1 MTAICLVCQETLQ
14 TGQAFVLSL
23 CGHVLCDGCLQ
34 KWAARNNPPTRVD
47 CPMCRVRHS
56 YPGQTCK
63 LYFEAE
69 QSEAK
74 MFRSEARGVMK
85 LVEQCAGDGSSVKR
99 VVAELKKLSDQGSR
113 ISDPSVTQATISGL
127 DAMINHLSKKLVP
140 IRSAEELEQSLADT
154 ISELERIVNEN
165 KHLATQRQE
174 LEAKLTA
181 QRSETEART
190 QTIAVMKR
198 ESERARRMEAQMAKM
213 KAEQDALKE
222 ALMKTQEERENAR
235 EKIIVLKRKNFN
247 LSKTNESLK
256 VDLNHSLSTHPP
268 PSTYQSPSPTKRLS
282 RGSIISIRSQS
293 SPESKF
299 VSLVSS
305 DDEGH
310 KVTESSSVQF
320 ISDDDDD
327 ESVPAFRELKPKIKP
342 VKPIALF
349 QQVPQAST
357 SRPPK
362 SVQKRKL
369 AASVP
374 TTPNTG
380 GLELRNVVALLAYF
394 MLRARVP
401 NNVVAVRRIS
411 SSAGQLFATTRNI
424 DTRPQSAS
432 PVHAAHSNLGSR
444 FWQLRPLA
452 TVATSTS
459 PTAQQLPHSMTLPTS
474 TETFDTRNFELLQR
488 VKLDYADVEVTKWRS
503 KVTGLTVVHID
514 YDGKSTPIV
523 KGYFVLAT
531 EIFND
536 SGCPHTLEHLVFLG
550 SEQYPFKGVL
560 DNLANR
566 AFSQGTNAWTD
577 TDHTAYTISTA
588 GSQGFLQLLPVYVD
602 HILYPRIADADF
614 VTEVHHINS
623 KAENAG
629 VVYSEMQGR
638 QNTAGDLM
646 HHKMQTLF
654 NPPGSAYRSETGG
667 LMEALRILKVDQI
680 RDYHK
685 SYYVPYNLCLI
696 VSGKLKTPELL
707 HVLQTKVEP
716 RIIEHGQVKPS
727 AWKRPFVETPSAQKP
742 GLKGITKATVEF
754 PEQDESAGEVAV
766 SFQGPEP
773 EKFTELKAMEMLGLY
788 LTDSPVS
795 PLTKE
800 FVETANPLCT
810 YIYCDSEERATFT
823 SNNIYFGSVPT
834 EQLDALHKKVIAKL
848 KQIVVDGV
856 DMDRIRLVMKRD
868 KLKLKSMLESD
879 GGDIFSTGLITDFLY
894 GKADGSDIA
903 PSLAEMKRYEE
914 LEKWTAKQWEDILT
928 KYWIEGPSVVV
939 GARPSANLQDKLETD
954 EKARIEAQRKSL
966 GPDGLVKLEEE
977 LNRAKAEH
985 DRPIPREML
994 TSFPV
999 PDVKSISWIQVQSA
1013 RNDPFSA
1020 KVGKTGSGLQEHL
1033 DKDPVDLP
1041 YFIQYDQVQSDFVTV
1056 SAYLST
1062 TSVPDKLRPYIS
1074 LYLSSFFA
1082 LPVTRPDGTKISHE
1096 DLVKKLDEVTVAYE
1110 ANCGIS
1116 GYFADTIR
1124 VSIKA
1129 ELSRYEE
1136 VVGLFK
1142 DLMYAP
1148 EYTKDRLEV
1157 NVAKILQSLP
1167 EQKRDG
1173 NTIMMAISNS
1183 LTYKTNKSV
1192 SNSGG
1197 ITTQME
1203 FIPELAKKLQESPDE
1218 VIEHMKEFRKHVA
1231 SPRGIRFSVTGN
1243 VLALEQPRSAWKKNF
1258 QEIKAVVVSMPTIE
1272 SSYAIHTAQGV
1283 VGFDHPDYPALRLA
1297 CEVLDG
1303 TESFLWKLIRGSGLA
1318 YGASMS
1324 LDAESGLLSFL
1335 LYRAPDSY
1343 KGFQAGA
1350 KAVRGL
1356 VDGTIELDET
1366 ALDAAK
1372 SSLVFSLTHRV
1383 ASPGKAALDSFVNQ
1397 VLKKVPQDHGREL
1410 LDRIQAVDLE
1420 GVRRALKTQ
1429 VLPLFDPATS
1439 IAVVASSASKS
1450 SEIAEGLKSSGF
1462 DVEVRTLD
1470 FSGEED
1476 MEDSGS
1482 ESGSSASS

>member
-1 MTAICLVCQETLQ
+1 
-14 TGQAFVLSL
+14 
-23 CGHVLCDGCLQ
+23 
-34 KWAARNNPPTRVD
+34 
-47 CPMCRVRHS
+47 
-56 YPGQTCK
+56 
-63 LYFEAE
+63 
-69 QSEAK
+69 
-74 MFRSEARGVMK
+74 
-85 LVEQCAGDGSSVKR
+85 
-99 VVAELKKLSDQGSR
+99 
-113 ISDPSVTQATISGL
+113 
-127 DAMINHLSKKLVP
+127 
-140 IRSAEELEQSLADT
+140 
-154 ISELERIVNEN
+154 
-165 KHLATQRQE
+165 
-174 LEAKLTA
+174 
-181 QRSETEART
+181 
-190 QTIAVMKR
+190 
-198 ESERARRMEAQMAKM
+198 MA
-213 KAEQDALKE
+213 
-222 ALMKTQEERENAR
+222 
-235 EKIIVLKRKNFN
+235 
-247 LSKTNESLK
+247 
-256 VDLNHSLSTHPP
+256 
-268 PSTYQSPSPTKRLS
+268 
-282 RGSIISIRSQS
+282 
-293 SPESKF
+293 
-299 VSLVSS
+299 
-305 DDEGH
+305 
-310 KVTESSSVQF
+310 
-320 ISDDDDD
+320 
-327 ESVPAFRELKPKIKP
+327 
-342 VKPIALF
+342 
-349 QQVPQAST
+349 
-357 SRPPK
+357 
-362 SVQKRKL
+362 
-369 AASVP
+369 
-374 TTPNTG
+374 
-380 GLELRNVVALLAYF
+380 
-394 MLRARVP
+394 
-401 NNVVAVRRIS
+401 
-411 SSAGQLFATTRNI
+411 
-424 DTRPQSAS
+424 
-432 PVHAAHSNLGSR
+432 
-444 FWQLRPLA
+444 
-452 TVATSTS
+452 
-459 PTAQQLPHSMTLPTS
+459 
-474 TETFDTRNFELLQR
+474 
-488 VKLDYADVEVTKWRS
+488 
-503 KVTGLTVVHID
+503 
-514 YDGKSTPIV
+514 TPIV
-523 KGYFVLAT
+523 KGYFVVAT

-602 HILYPRIADADF
+602 HILYPRITDADF

-623 KAENAG
+623 KAEDAG

-654 NPPGSAYRSETGG
+654 NPLGSAYRSETGG
-667 LMEALRILKVDQI
+667 LMEALRVLKVDQI

-685 SYYVPYNLCLI
+685 SYYVPHNLCLI

-727 AWKRPFVETPSAQKP
+727 TWKRPFIETPSAQKP
-742 GLKGITKATVEF
+742 QFKGITKATVEF
-754 PEQDESAGEVAV
+754 PEQDESAGEVMV

-773 EKFTELKAMEMLGLY
+773 EKFTELKAMELLGLY

-823 SNNIYFGSVPT
+823 SNNIYFGAVPT
-834 EQLDALHKKVIAKL
+834 EQLDALREKVIAKL
-848 KQIVVDGV
+848 KQIVADGV
-856 DMDRIRLVMKRD
+856 DMDRIRLVIKRD

-879 GGDIFSTGLITDFLY
+879 GGDVFSTGLITDFLY

-903 PSLAEMKRYEE
+903 PSLAEMRRYEE
-914 LEKWTAKQWEDILT
+914 LEKWSAKQWGDHLT

-939 GARPSANLQDKLETD
+939 GARPSAKLQDKLETD
-954 EKARIEAQRKSL
+954 EKARIEAQRKQL
-966 GPDGLVKLEEE
+966 GPEGLAKHQEE
-977 LNRAKAEH
+977 LNRAEAEH
-985 DRPIPREML
+985 NRPIPQEML

-999 PDVKSISWIQVQSA
+999 PDVKSISWIPVQSA
-1013 RNDPFSA
+1013 RNDPFVA
-1020 KVGKTGSGLQEHL
+1020 KVGKAGSGLQGHL
-1033 DKDPVDLP
+1033 DKDPVELP
-1041 YFIQYDQVQSDFVTV
+1041 YFVQYDHVQSDFVTV

-1062 TSVPDKLRPYIS
+1062 ASLPDHLRPYIS

-1082 LPVTRPDGTKISHE
+1082 LPVTRPDGSKISHE
-1096 DLVKKLDEVTVAYE
+1096 DLVKQLDEVTVAYD

-1116 GYFADTIR
+1116 GYFADTVR

-1129 ELSRYEE
+1129 EVSQYDAVLNLLR
-1136 VVGLFK
+1136 
-1142 DLMYAP
+1142 DLLHSP

-1183 LTYKTNKSV
+1183 LTFETSKSV
-1192 SNSGG
+1192 SNAGG

-1203 FIPELAKKLQESPDE
+1203 FIPELAKRLQENPE
-1218 VIEHMKEFRKHVA
+1218 RVIKDMREFREHITN
-1231 SPRGIRFSVTGN
+1231 PRGVRFAVAGN
-1243 VLALEQPRSAWKKNF
+1243 ILALKQPRSAWKNNF
-1258 QEIKAVVVSMPTIE
+1258 QQTKADSLEPVSWSKDVLSALGKDPKKKAVVVSMPTIE
-1272 SSYAIHTAQGV
+1272 SSYAMHTAQGV

-1318 YGASMS
+1318 YGANMS

-1372 SSLVFSLTHRV
+1372 SSLVFSLTRRV

-1429 VLPLFDPATS
+1429 VLPLFDPKTS

-1450 SEIAEGLKSSGF
+1450 SDIAEGLKSSGF

-1470 FSGEED
+1470 LSGDED
-1476 MEDSGS
+1476 MDEPGS
-1482 ESGSSASS
+1482 ESGSSASSGTFFLPPTSQLPTMPAYVQRPAPAFTTTAVEEGAFKEISLKDYLGKWVVLFFYPMDFTFVCPTEILAFNRALPKFHELGVHLIAVSTDSEYAHLAWANTPAKAGGIGPDMKITLASDKNHKISRDYGVLIEDEGISLRGLFIIDPKGILRQITINDLPVGRSVDETIRLVEAFQFTDEHGEVCPANWNKGDITIKPDPTNSLEYFAAANPQDVPMTNGTSKKRAAEADDATSKKAKAN

>member
-1 MTAICLVCQETLQ
+1 
-14 TGQAFVLSL
+14 
-23 CGHVLCDGCLQ
+23 
-34 KWAARNNPPTRVD
+34 
-47 CPMCRVRHS
+47 
-56 YPGQTCK
+56 
-63 LYFEAE
+63 
-69 QSEAK
+69 
-74 MFRSEARGVMK
+74 
-85 LVEQCAGDGSSVKR
+85 
-99 VVAELKKLSDQGSR
+99 
-113 ISDPSVTQATISGL
+113 
-127 DAMINHLSKKLVP
+127 
-140 IRSAEELEQSLADT
+140 
-154 ISELERIVNEN
+154 
-165 KHLATQRQE
+165 
-174 LEAKLTA
+174 
-181 QRSETEART
+181 
-190 QTIAVMKR
+190 
-198 ESERARRMEAQMAKM
+198 
-213 KAEQDALKE
+213 
-222 ALMKTQEERENAR
+222 
-235 EKIIVLKRKNFN
+235 
-247 LSKTNESLK
+247 
-256 VDLNHSLSTHPP
+256 
-268 PSTYQSPSPTKRLS
+268 
-282 RGSIISIRSQS
+282 
-293 SPESKF
+293 
-299 VSLVSS
+299 
-305 DDEGH
+305 
-310 KVTESSSVQF
+310 
-320 ISDDDDD
+320 
-327 ESVPAFRELKPKIKP
+327 
-342 VKPIALF
+342 
-349 QQVPQAST
+349 
-357 SRPPK
+357 
-362 SVQKRKL
+362 
-369 AASVP
+369 
-374 TTPNTG
+374 
-380 GLELRNVVALLAYF
+380 

-401 NNVVAVRRIS
+401 KSVVAVRRIS

-424 DTRPQSAS
+424 DPHPQSAL
-432 PVHAAHSNLGSR
+432 PVHAAQSNPRSR

-452 TVATSTS
+452 TVATSNS
-459 PTAQQLPHSMTLPTS
+459 PTAQQLPNSMALPTS

-503 KVTGLTVVHID
+503 KLTGLTVVHID

-602 HILYPRIADADF
+602 HILYPRITDADF

-685 SYYVPYNLCLI
+685 SYYVPHNLCLI

-727 AWKRPFVETPSAQKP
+727 TWKRPFVETPSAQKP

-754 PEQDESAGEVAV
+754 PEQDESAGEVAI

-773 EKFTELKAMEMLGLY
+773 QKFTESKAMELLGLY

-834 EQLDALHKKVIAKL
+834 EQLDALHEKVIAKL
-848 KQIVVDGV
+848 KQIVADGV
-856 DMDRIRLVMKRD
+856 DMDRIRLVIKRD

-894 GKADGSDIA
+894 GQADGSDIA

-914 LEKWTAKQWEDILT
+914 LEKWTAKQWEDLLT

-939 GARPSANLQDKLETD
+939 GARPSANLQDKLEKD
-954 EKARIEAQRKSL
+954 EKARIEAQQKSL
-966 GPDGLVKLEEE
+966 GPDGLAKLEEE
-977 LNRAKAEH
+977 LNKAKAEH

-1020 KVGKTGSGLQEHL
+1020 KVSKAGSRLQEHL
-1033 DKDPVDLP
+1033 DNDPVDLP

-1062 TSVPDKLRPYIS
+1062 TSLPDELRPYIS
-1074 LYLSSFFA
+1074 LYLSTFFV
-1082 LPVTRPDGTKISHE
+1082 LPVTRADGTKISHE
-1096 DLVKKLDEVTVAYE
+1096 DLVKKLDEVTVAHD
-1110 ANCGIS
+1110 ASCGIS

-1136 VVGLFK
+1136 VVNLFR

-1173 NTIMMAISNS
+1173 NTIMMAVSNS

-1218 VIEHMKEFRKHVA
+1218 VIEHMKEFRKHVTN
-1231 SPRGIRFSVTGN
+1231 PRGIRFTVAGN

-1272 SSYAIHTAQGV
+1272 SSYAMHTAQGV

-1318 YGASMS
+1318 YGANMS

-1356 VDGTIELDET
+1356 VDGSIELDET

-1372 SSLVFSLTHRV
+1372 SSLVFSLTRRV

-1397 VLKKVPQDHGREL
+1397 ELKKVPQDHGREL

-1450 SEIAEGLKSSGF
+1450 SEIAEGLKSFGF

-1476 MEDSGS
+1476 TEDSDS
-1482 ESGSSASS
+1482 ESGGSTSSGNM